1 MSEPTSA
8 YTLRD
13 MLLRVAIAT
22 KIAYYGSAGINRAT
36 IPVDNF
42 NFDACLRCVNDGI
55 KTFMA
60 SAPQPSGWRWMNHEA
75 AITLGTVETTGT
87 VDAGDATSLTDAALS
102 ATYDADDDVNG
113 YYIYDRTK
121 EIYALITDYTTLT
134 GKVTV
139 AEWLD
144 YDENVSSLVP
154 VIGDS
159 FAITD
164 VKTVN
169 GDISRY
175 YLPDDFHG
183 EVTGEI
189 TYARDTGRG
198 RISWASEG
206 EIRSRRQISVN
217 TGYPA
222 LAAVRHSPA
231 RRKWELFISPAPT
244 AADVLTFPY
253 KMGFDDLDAIVGIST
268 ASADTGVTIGGIAN
282 EYPNDYFNGYYAYVV
297 AGTGLNSYAKVT
309 DYVGATGAFTV
320 ADWLAVDG
328 SAGGTNPHA
337 TAAYIFVCDGKKHPA
352 GAQFDVAIMSS
363 ILAKAEM
370 EFEEI
375 SSPIPGLS
383 HNEKFY
389 KIDLPAAQ
397 ATDAR
402 SAPKRLGQMMGGAGR
417 PGPTRVWKDPTYS

>member
-8 YTLRD
+8 YSLRD
-13 MLLRVAIAT
+13 MLLRVAIAA
-22 KIAYYGSAGINRAT
+22 KIAYYGSAGTSRAT
-36 IPVDNF
+36 IPVDNY

-75 AITLGTVETTGT
+75 AITLGIVETTGT
-87 VDAGDATSLTDAALS
+87 VDAGDGTSLTDDALAS
-102 ATYDADDDVNG
+102 TYDTDDEIIG
-113 YYIYDRTK
+113 YYVYDRTK
-121 EIYALITDYTTLT
+121 EIYAAVTGYTALT
-134 GKVTV
+134 GKVAV

-206 EIRSRRQISVN
+206 EIRSRREISVN

-222 LAAVRHSPA
+222 LAAVRRSPA
-231 RRKWELFISPAPT
+231 RRKWELIVSPAPT

-253 KMGFDDLDAIVGIST
+253 KMGFDDLDAVVGITT
-268 ASADTGVTIGGIAN
+268 ASAVDSVTVGELAN
-282 EYPNDYFNGYYAYVV
+282 EYPDDYFNGYYIYCV
-297 AGTGLNSYAKVT
+297 AGTGRNSYAKVT
-309 DYVGATGAFTV
+309 NYTGASGKFDVTEWLALDGATV
-320 ADWLAVDG
+320 
-328 SAGGTNPHA
+328 GTTPHA
-337 TAAYIFVCDGKKHPA
+337 TAAYMFVCDGKKHPA
-352 GAQFDVAIMSS
+352 GAQFDVAIVSS

-397 ATDAR
+397 SADAR